1 MKIDN
6 IIKKIFFIT
15 FLFSIC
21 LFLCSCPTLSKS
33 AENSYQFTKVQS
45 NFSLNGCPL
54 KLKDG
59 RVLILGVHENY
70 IYYPEHNTFKA
81 IKPVPYGFAYISNG
95 YTFPAVVLNDG
106 NVLIIGNSD
115 NDIYNKLQ
123 KELSPLLME
132 KFKNDI
138 IKTNK
143 YNYLNLL
150 PEEKNMVVLKEYKS
164 FLKLPENEKIK
175 IYMPILEDN
184 PVLLK
189 KYNEYKFISEDSKK
203 ALLFNPKTETYTKID
218 KFPVDMRS
226 TANISPILRQNGD
239 VLLLVGTGETVLFN
253 HSDKSFSIL
262 NDTKQ
267 KIYNN
272 LVIQLN
278 NNTLFILTSN
288 KSYKLYDTEKNTY
301 SDEIFFPDEIS
312 WSTEYI
318 KLDDEHLVVIGNI
331 KNQKVFI
338 FNPFTKDVK
347 PLAQF
352 SFARSINPD
361 MPIRPVITTDG
372 KLIIFGGFKDE
383 YGNNINMFDTTLKI
397 SDNAEIIDIQNGSTK
412 LIKMLYK
419 HAGNRSVIL
428 DDGRILI
435 LGGINNEILIP

>member
-1 MKIDN
+1 ML
-6 IIKKIFFIT
+6 KKIIVT
-15 FLFSIC
+15 C
-21 LFLCSCPTLSKS
+21 LFLFLSVTSINLQAQSKS
-33 AENSYQFTKVQS
+33 SDYASGSFVKTQS
-45 NFSLNGCPL
+45 NYSLRGCPL
-54 KLKDG
+54 KLRDG
-59 RVLILGVHENY
+59 RILILGVHENY

-81 IKPVPYGFAYISNG
+81 IEPTPYGFSYISNG

-106 NVLIIGNSD
+106 NILIIGNSN

-132 KFKNDI
+132 KFKNNI

-143 YNYLNLL
+143 YNYLSLL
-150 PEEKNMVVLKEYKS
+150 PEEKNMVVVKEYKS
-164 FLKLPENEKIK
+164 FLKLPENDKIK
-175 IYMPILEDN
+175 IYMPILKDN
-184 PVLLK
+184 PELLK
-189 KYNEYKFISEDSKK
+189 KYNEYKLISEDSKK
-203 ALLFNPKTETYTKID
+203 ALIFNPRTENYTQID

-226 TANISPILRQNGD
+226 TSGISPILKQNGD
-239 VLLLVGTGETVLFN
+239 VLLFVGTGEIVLFN
-253 HSDKSFSIL
+253 HLNKSFSIL

-278 NNTLFILTSN
+278 SNTLFILTSN
-288 KSYKLYDTEKNTY
+288 KSYKLYDIEKNTY
-301 SDEIFFPDEIS
+301 TDEIFFPDEIS

-338 FNPFTKDVK
+338 FNPFTKEVK
-347 PLAQF
+347 LLTEF

-372 KLIIFGGFKDE
+372 KLIIFGGFKNE
-383 YGNNINMFDTTLKI
+383 YENNFNMFDTTLKI
-397 SDNAEIIDIQNGSTK
+397 SDNAEIIDIKSGKVK

-428 DDGRILI
+428 DDGRII
-435 LGGINNEILIP
+435 IFGGTNNEVYIPDGK

>member
-1 MKIDN
+1 ML
-6 IIKKIFFIT
+6 KKIIVT
-15 FLFSIC
+15 C
-21 LFLCSCPTLSKS
+21 LFLFLSITS
-33 AENSYQFTKVQS
+33 INSQVQS
-45 NFSLNGCPL
+45 KNLDYTSGSFVKTQSNYSLRGCPL

-81 IKPVPYGFAYISNG
+81 IEPAPYGFAYISNG
-95 YTFPAVVLNDG
+95 YTFPAIELKDG
-106 NVLIIGNSD
+106 NILIIGNSD

-123 KELSPLLME
+123 KELSPLLIE

-143 YNYLNLL
+143 YNYLSLL

-184 PVLLK
+184 PELLK

-203 ALLFNPKTETYTKID
+203 ALLFNPKTETSTQIN

-226 TANISPILRQNGD
+226 TASISPILRQNGD
-239 VLLLVGTGETVLFN
+239 VLLFIGTGEIVLFN
-253 HSDKSFSIL
+253 HLNKSFSIL
-262 NDTKQ
+262 NNAKQ

-272 LVIQLN
+272 LIIQLN
-278 NNTLFILTSN
+278 RNTLFILTSN
-288 KSYKLYDTEKNTY
+288 KSYKLYDIEKNTY

-331 KNQKVFI
+331 QNQKVFI
-338 FNPFTKDVK
+338 FNPFTKEVK
-347 PLAQF
+347 PLTQF
-352 SFARSINPD
+352 SFARSIKPD
-361 MPIRPVITTDG
+361 IPIRPVITTDG
-372 KLIIFGGFKDE
+372 KLIIFGGFKNE
-383 YGNNINMFDTTLKI
+383 YENSFNIFDTTLKI
-397 SDNAEIIDIQNGSTK
+397 SDNAEIIDIKSGKIK

-435 LGGINNEILIP
+435 FGGINNELYVPKEK